1 MLSRFVMTLVF
12 APFATFPCS
21 LHGQTAAMGEIRQQ
35 QEKIGK
41 IDIQVVISS
50 TQTGKK
56 TLQDLVKQFEPQQKV
71 LAKQNAEIDKLKERL
86 SGKISDR
93 ERDKLTAA
101 VEDKEKA
108 LHSNYDHLNNELQ
121 QAETKVLQK
130 LGLKVLGVLA
140 NYAKANGYDVVLDT
154 SSPEIGIL
162 WANEETVRRLGLLGK
177 PQPEIEKGL
186 AAAFADKE
194 AMSINQELIAA
205 CDAKIRSID

>member
-1 MLSRFVMTLVF
+1 MLSRFVMTIVF
-12 APFATFPCS
+12 APLAAFPCS
-21 LHGQTAAMGEIRQQ
+21 LHGQTAAMGETRQQ

-41 IDIQVVISS
+41 INIQVVISS

-56 TLQDLVKQFEPQQKV
+56 TLQDLVKQFEPQKKV

-93 ERDKLTAA
+93 EREKLTAA
-101 VEDKEKA
+101 IDDKEKA
-108 LHSNYDHLNNELQ
+108 LHSNYDRFSNELL
-121 QAETKVLQK
+121 QAENKVLEK
-130 LGLKVLGVLA
+130 IGLKVVGVLA
-140 NYAKANGYDVVLDT
+140 NYAKANGYAVILDT
-154 SSPEIGIL
+154 SSPQIGIL

-194 AMSINQELIAA
+194 AMTIDQELIAA
-205 CDAKIRSID
+205 CDAEIHSID